1 VRDDRI
7 RLGDVLEAIER
18 IEKYT
23 GTGRDALSNDELVQ
37 TWVVHH
43 LMIIG
48 EACRALSP
56 EFRAAHPEDVWAQA
70 AGLRNVIV
78 HQYFGIDLEIVWGV
92 IERNLPDLKG
102 LVKKVLSTT
111 PYRPGSENRS
121 QK

>member
-23 GTGRDALSNDELVQ
+23 STGRDAISRDELVQ

-56 EFRAAHPEDVWAQA
+56 EFRAAHSEEVWAQA

-78 HQYFGIDLEIVWGV
+78 HQYFGIDLEIVLGV

-102 LVKKVLSTT
+102 LVQKILSTT
-111 PYRPGSENRS
+111 
-121 QK
+121 